1 VTPTEDAERAQAI
14 AQAAADMVKA
24 MGCSLAVATEAIGQA
39 MRSEAGAIADGL
51 ARTRRGHRRPDPD
64 DEVTP

>member
-1 VTPTEDAERAQAI
+1 
-14 AQAAADMVKA
+14 MVKA